1 MAWKE
6 LFGTDVGLL
15 SLAVIVFIILMAI
28 YFVRMF
34 VNKANTEV
42 PVAPAGG
49 AQPRTPASPKA

>member
-15 SLAVIVFIILMAI
+15 SLAVIVFMIGMAI

-34 VNKANTEV
+34 VNKANSEV
-42 PVAPAGG
+42 PAAPAGG
-49 AQPRTPASPKA
+49 AQTRPPASPKA

>member
-15 SLAVIVFIILMAI
+15 SLAVIVFVIGMAI

-34 VNKANTEV
+34 VNKANTEI
-42 PVAPAGG
+42 PVAPAGSTG
-49 AQPRTPASPKA
+49 NRPPVSPKA

>member
-15 SLAVIVFIILMAI
+15 SLAVIVFVILMAI

-42 PVAPAGG
+42 PVAPVGG

>member
-15 SLAVIVFIILMAI
+15 SLAVIVFVIGMAI

-34 VNKANTEV
+34 VNKANTEA
-42 PVAPAGG
+42 PAAPAGG
-49 AQPRTPASPKA
+49 APTRTPASPKA

>member
-15 SLAVIVFIILMAI
+15 SLAVIVFVILMAI

>member
-15 SLAVIVFIILMAI
+15 SLAVIVIIIGMAI

-42 PVAPAGG
+42 PVAPSGSAGTR
-49 AQPRTPASPKA
+49 PPASPKA